1 MVILFAYFEN
11 LFHKSIYFYLNYLI
25 NIQIISLEPF
35 KIFFGGFLL
44 FFFIFFLIIVI
55 DKIFE
60 IFYKTKINIILYTFY
75 LIFQIIFLVIIILY
89 ILDNYLIFKDIYLYL
104 KNLINIK
111 LIPLESKYIMFYTS
125 TIFFFLISTVMFI
138 SIILIYSY
146 KDKKD
151 LFINTKYNMLIIITL
166 TIFGII
172 GIIYLFLLN
181 NLGYVNI
188 IYLTDIYLIVIYL
201 SISLLVLM
209 ITLIKIDFY
218 YVPFSIKLKAS
229 KIFSIKYF
237 IKHIKE
243 KNINRMIRSRIA
255 GPLLVFSIIPYG
267 QLSLYIYSQGLI
279 PWYAIIFSIFYLYIF
294 FKIIIKKYFLNKETF
309 YQDLYKLNKYINKR
323 LLIIFGILAFI
334 AIFDILNFLLLRN
347 YTIQN
352 VIQPIVVLEELFSK
366 TYQDLLFRV
375 SIISSLAYLFCFLF
389 YYMFFYYVIYPIR
402 HYFLHYYSYILAEN
416 IGYKIDDEEIKIKNI
431 QISPMT
437 TFLSYLA
444 LFIVFLINL
453 ML

>member
-35 KIFFGGFLL
+35 KIFFGGFLF

-55 DKIFE
+55 DKFFE

-75 LIFQIIFLVIIILY
+75 LIFQIIFLVIIIFS
-89 ILDNYLIFKDIYLYL
+89 ILSNYLIFKDIYLYL

-111 LIPLESKYIMFYTS
+111 LISIESEYIMFYTS
-125 TIFFFLISTVMFI
+125 TIFFFLISTIIFI
-138 SIILIYSY
+138 PIILIYSY
-146 KDKKD
+146 KDKKG
-151 LFINTKYNMLIIITL
+151 LFINTKYNMLIIIAL
-166 TIFGII
+166 IIFGII
-172 GIIYLFLLN
+172 GIIYSLLLN

-218 YVPFSIKLKAS
+218 YVPFSVKFKAS

-237 IKHIKE
+237 IKNIKE

-279 PWYAIIFSIFYLYIF
+279 PWYSIIFSIFYLYIF
-294 FKIIIKKYFLNKETF
+294 FEIIIKKSFLNKETF

-402 HYFLHYYSYILAEN
+402 YYFLHYYSYILAEN
-416 IGYKIDDEEIKIKNI
+416 LGYKIDNDEIKIKNI
-431 QISPMT
+431 QISPMI
-437 TFLSYLA
+437 TFLSYSA
-444 LFIVFLINL
+444 LFIVFIINL